1 MNQMDDFFFRTPW
14 CVAFH
19 PSHKDLLASGCLGGH
34 VRIWDL
40 NGGSELWTTDSVIA
54 SLAFHPVERLL
65 VIATLNELHF
75 WDWSHR
81 KEDQNSKDPRP
92 SRPFCKVST
101 KSDKEKVR
109 YVKFDSFG
117 HHLITGIANLNN
129 AMHNYSNIY
138 STTRGH
144 MSAQHRV
151 LARSRGRYGLQVPP
165 SMNQMMPSTS
175 DSSPTYGRYYR
186 GTVVSTFN

>member
-1 MNQMDDFFFRTPW
+1 MNQIDDFFYRTPW

-117 HHLITGIANLNN
+117 HHLITGNYVSYYLQNLENFHSSIL
-129 AMHNYSNIY
+129 AFYDSNDF
-138 STTRGH
+138 
-144 MSAQHRV
+144 
-151 LARSRGRYGLQVPP
+151 L
-165 SMNQMMPSTS
+165 
-175 DSSPTYGRYYR
+175 
-186 GTVVSTFN
+186 

>member
-1 MNQMDDFFFRTPW
+1 MILT
-14 CVAFH
+14 
-19 PSHKDLLASGCLGGH
+19 
-34 VRIWDL
+34 I
-40 NGGSELWTTDSVIA
+40 
-54 SLAFHPVERLL
+54 
-65 VIATLNELHF
+65 
-75 WDWSHR
+75 
-81 KEDQNSKDPRP
+81 
-92 SRPFCKVST
+92 FCKILFT
-101 KSDKEKVR
+101 I
-109 YVKFDSFG
+109 FFPP
-117 HHLITGIANLNN
+117 GIANLNN

-186 GTVVSTFN
+186 GTVVSTSC

>member
-1 MNQMDDFFFRTPW
+1 MSLTIY
-14 CVAFH
+14 
-19 PSHKDLLASGCLGGH
+19 
-34 VRIWDL
+34 RIWKIF
-40 NGGSELWTTDSVIA
+40 T
-54 SLAFHPVERLL
+54 L
-65 VIATLNELHF
+65 VFEEFFIKLIF
-75 WDWSHR
+75 IFF
-81 KEDQNSKDPRP
+81 P
-92 SRPFCKVST
+92 S
-101 KSDKEKVR
+101 
-109 YVKFDSFG
+109 
-117 HHLITGIANLNN
+117 GIANLNN